1 MPNRG
6 LLVAV
11 ALLAVLAGGIY
22 WSNQDEEKKVG
33 APAKDAPPKILE
45 IPEDQFVRIEIKR
58 RDGTGAVLE
67 RQASGWRLTAPKALP
82 ADTRAVQTLVSAL
95 ALVAS
100 ERLVDEKPGDL
111 MQYGFASPQVEVLIA
126 RKDGKKHKLLLGEA
140 SPLGTSVFARIDG
153 DARLYTVGSAT
164 KAAVDKVW
172 QDLRDRRLL
181 TFYDAK
187 LVRVELNGM
196 EFVKAGG
203 HWSMTKPQAWRPDTF
218 AVEELV
224 RKMIEAKMEITPEDE
239 ELTFAGKFA
248 SAAPYSIVRA
258 TDDQATQQLDI
269 RKDKEGNFYA
279 KSTAVEGFFKLPPE
293 AVDTFAKKAEA
304 FRSKKLFDF
313 GFAEPSK
320 VGLKH
325 DSTTWTFAKTGAD
338 WLSAGKKIEPG
349 SVQQLVDR
357 LRELAATGFVPK
369 GGGKPLA
376 EYSITLPGKST
387 EVVSV
392 SQQGD
397 AYFATRAGDPTVYAV
412 DGKVVE
418 ELHQLAASAK
428 PLP

>member
-45 IPEDQFVRIEIKR
+45 IPEDQFAKIEIKR

-67 RQASGWRLTAPKALP
+67 RQPSGWRLIAPKALP

-100 ERLVDEKPGDL
+100 ERLVDEKPADL
-111 MQYGFASPQVEVLIA
+111 MQYGFASPQVEVLID
-126 RKDGKKHKLLLGEA
+126 RKDGKKHKLLLGET
-140 SPLGTSVFARIDG
+140 SPLGTSVFARVDG
-153 DARLYTVGSAT
+153 DPRLYTVAAAV

-187 LVRVELNGM
+187 LVRIELNSI
-196 EFVKAGG
+196 EFVKADG

-224 RKMIEAKMEITPEDE
+224 RKLIEAKMEITPEDE
-239 ELTFAGKFA
+239 EQTFAGKFA
-248 SAAPYSIVRA
+248 SAAPYAIARA
-258 TDDQATQQLDI
+258 TDDKGTQQLDI
-269 RKDKEGNFYA
+269 RKDKEGNFFA

-293 AVDTFAKKAEA
+293 AVDIFARKAEE

-313 GFAEPSK
+313 GFADPSK
-320 VGLKH
+320 IELKH
-325 DSTTWTFAKTGAD
+325 DGNSWSFEKKGAD
-338 WLSAGKKIEPG
+338 WLSGGKKIDPG

-357 LRELAATGFVPK
+357 LRELAATGFAPK
-369 GGGKPLA
+369 AGGKPLA
-376 EYSITLPGKST
+376 EYSITVPGKPA
-387 EVVSV
+387 EVVAV

-397 AYFATRAGDPTVYAV
+397 AYFATRAGDLTAYTL
-412 DGKVVE
+412 DSKVVE
-418 ELHQLAASAK
+418 ELHQFAATAK

>member
-11 ALLAVLAGGIY
+11 ALLAILAGGIY

-45 IPEDQFVRIEIKR
+45 IPEDQFVKIEIKR
-58 RDGTGAVLE
+58 RDGSGAVLE
-67 RQASGWRLTAPKALP
+67 RQPSGWRLIAPKALP
-82 ADTRAVQTLVSAL
+82 TDTRAVQTLVSAL
-95 ALVAS
+95 AVVTA
-100 ERLVDEKPGDL
+100 ERLVEEKPGDL
-111 MQYGFASPQVEVLIA
+111 MQYGFASPQVEVAIN
-126 RKDGKKHKLLLGEA
+126 RKDGKKHKLLLGET
-140 SPLGTSVFARIDG
+140 SPLGTSVFARVDG
-153 DARLYTVGSAT
+153 DARLYTVATAT

-187 LVRVELNGM
+187 LARVELNGM
-196 EFVKAGG
+196 EFVKADGR
-203 HWSMTKPQAWRPDTF
+203 WSITKPQGWRPDNF
-218 AVEELV
+218 VVEELV
-224 RKMIEAKMEITPEDE
+224 RKLIEAKMEITPEDE
-239 ELTFAGKFA
+239 ELTFAAKFA
-248 SAAPYSIVRA
+248 ASIPYAIARA
-258 TDDQATQQLDI
+258 TDDKGTQQLDV

-279 KSTAVEGFFKLPPE
+279 KSTAVEGFFKLPAE
-293 AVDTFAKKAEA
+293 AVDTFAKTAES
-304 FRSKKLFDF
+304 FRAKKLFDF

-320 VGLKH
+320 VDLKH
-325 DSTTWTFAKTGAD
+325 DGTTWTFAKAGAD
-338 WLSAGKKIEPG
+338 WLSGGKKIDPG

-357 LRELAATGFVPK
+357 LRELAAVGFAAK

-376 EYSITLPGKST
+376 EYSITLPGKAA

-397 AYFATRAGDPTVYAV
+397 TYFATRAGDPTVYTLDAKIA
-412 DGKVVE
+412 D
-418 ELHQLAASAK
+418 ELRQLAASAR

>member
-67 RQASGWRLTAPKALP
+67 RQASGWRLIAPKALP

-95 ALVAS
+95 ALVSS

-111 MQYGFASPQVEVLIA
+111 MQYGFSSPQVEVLIG
-126 RKDGKKHKLLLGEA
+126 RKDGKKHRLLLGEA
-140 SPLGTSVFARIDG
+140 SPLGTSVFARLDG

-164 KAAVDKVW
+164 KAAIDKVW

-187 LVRVELNGM
+187 LVRVELNGI
-196 EFVKAGG
+196 EFVKADGR
-203 HWSMTKPQAWRPDTF
+203 WSMTKPQAWRPDTF

-248 SAAPYSIVRA
+248 AAGPYAIVRA

-279 KSTAVEGFFKLPPE
+279 KSTAVAGFFKLAAE
-293 AVDTFAKKAEA
+293 AVDTFGKTAEA
-304 FRSKKLFDF
+304 FRSKKLFEF
-313 GFAEPSK
+313 GFSEPTK
-320 VGLKH
+320 VELRH
-325 DSTTWTFAKTGAD
+325 DATTWTFAKTGAD

-357 LRELAATGFVPK
+357 LRELAAVGFATK

-376 EYSITLPGKST
+376 EYSITLPGKSA
-387 EVVSV
+387 EVVGV

-397 AYFATRAGDPTVYAV
+397 VYFATRAGDPTVYSLDA
-412 DGKVVE
+412 KVVE

-428 PLP
+428 PLR